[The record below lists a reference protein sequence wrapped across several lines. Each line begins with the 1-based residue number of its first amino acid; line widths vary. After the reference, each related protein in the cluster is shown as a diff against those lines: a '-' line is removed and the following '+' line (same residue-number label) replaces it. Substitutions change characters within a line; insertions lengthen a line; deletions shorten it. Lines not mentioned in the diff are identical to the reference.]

1 MTENKLE
8 PIWTR
13 TFVFLC
19 LAEFLGYAH
28 NALLTPTI
36 PLYVTHLGGS
46 PFLVGVML
54 AAFSVTSVF
63 LRPFIGYWADY
74 WSYIGVLALGTFVMG
89 LSVLLYLVPLV
100 EMLILANALRGI
112 GWAGLNTGGY
122 SLLANNAPNTRRG
135 EASGFYGG
143 FQSMSHVIFP
153 AVALWIIDAPSGGF
167 NQVIFS
173 SAALAFLGVGI
184 TLVLKHPAVQASAN
198 ARPSMGVRQGPLR
211 LSTFVDRNV
220 LIASSL
226 LFCLHLP
233 FPTTTAFLVLYT
245 HEIGI
250 EGVGWYFIATGSTQ
264 VLSRPILGLVSDR
277 FGRARTVIVAFVL
290 EMIGLTFILVAPSLA
305 IIITGGVLYA
315 AGIAMGT
322 ASTMAMA
329 IDRAQPERRG
339 VTMATFSTA
348 LPASMGLGAL
358 VAGTIVE
365 ISNYTW
371 MFLAAIAMVAA
382 GLLIALINWSTLDKA
397 ALPR

>member
-1 MTENKLE
+1 M
-8 PIWTR
+8 
-13 TFVFLC
+13 C

-74 WSYIGVLALGTFVMG
+74 WSYIGVLALGIFVMG
-89 LSVLLYLVPLV
+89 LSVLLYLIPLV
-100 EMLILANALRGI
+100 EMLIIANALRGI

-122 SLLANNAPNTRRG
+122 SLLANNAPSTRRG

-143 FQSMSHVIFP
+143 FQSMPHVIFP
-153 AVALWIIDAPSGGF
+153 AVALWIINLPSGGF
-167 NQVIFS
+167 NPVIFS
-173 SAALAFLGVGI
+173 SAALAFFGAAF
-184 TLVLKHPAVQASAN
+184 TLLLKHPAVQASAN
-198 ARPSMGVRQGPLR
+198 ARPTLGVRQGPLR

-220 LIASSL
+220 LLASSL
-226 LFCLHLP
+226 LLCLHLP
-233 FPTTTAFLVLYT
+233 FPTTTGFLVLYT

-250 EGVGWYFIATGSTQ
+250 AGAGWYFVATGSTQ

-277 FGRARTVIVAFVL
+277 FGRARAMAVAFVL
-290 EMIGLTFILVAPSLA
+290 EMIGLTLILVAPSLA
-305 IIITGGVLYA
+305 IIISGGVFYA
-315 AGIAMGT
+315 TGTAMGT

-329 IDRAQPERRG
+329 MDRALPERRG

-348 LPASMGLGAL
+348 LPASFGLGAL
-358 VAGTIVE
+358 VAGTVVE
-365 ISNYTW
+365 FSNYTW
-371 MFLAAIAMVAA
+371 MFVAAIAMVAT
-382 GLLIALINWSTLDKA
+382 GLMITLINWSTLDKA
-397 ALPR
+397 TPLR

>member
-1 MTENKLE
+1 MTANQLE

-13 TFVFLC
+13 TFVILC

-28 NALLTPTI
+28 NALLTPTL

-46 PFLVGVML
+46 PFLVGIIL

-89 LSVLLYLVPLV
+89 LSILLYLIPLL
-100 EMLILANALRGI
+100 EMFILANALRGI

-122 SLLANNAPNTRRG
+122 ALLAHNAPNTRRG
-135 EASGFYGG
+135 EAAGFYGG
-143 FQSMSHVIFP
+143 FQSMPHVIFP
-153 AVALWIIDAPSGGF
+153 AVALWIINAPSGGF
-167 NQVIFS
+167 NPVIFS
-173 SAALAFLGVGI
+173 SAALAFFGAGF

-198 ARPSMGVRQGPLR
+198 ARPTLRVRQGPLR

-226 LFCLHLP
+226 LLCLHLP
-233 FPTTTAFLVLYT
+233 FPTTAAFLVLYT
-245 HEIGI
+245 REIGI

-277 FGRARTVIVAFVL
+277 IGRARTVATACVL
-290 EMIGLTFILVAPSLA
+290 EMIGLTLILLAPGLS

-315 AGIAMGT
+315 VGTAMGT

-348 LPASMGLGAL
+348 LPASMGIGAL
-358 VAGTIVE
+358 VAGTIVA

-371 MFLAAIAMVAA
+371 MFVAAIAMVAV
-382 GLLIALINWSTLDKA
+382 GLLITLINWSSLDKA
-397 ALPR
+397 TPPR